1 MWPIISF
8 LLLST
13 GIYICSYSSYTCYH
27 TLRASIKRTIK
38 MLLHCTVHS
47 GQKYPKCLI
56 NILRYKLPKN
66 FFTSWKS
73 SKSIFELKK
82 WKNITLEK
90 WTFFY
95 ILAHCAESV
104 LLHRLSR
111 NTGSYLGVT
120 RRLISICVLI
130 SVMIVILRYTPLSS
144 NLILLQK

>member
-1 MWPIISF
+1 MKVH
-8 LLLST
+8 
-13 GIYICSYSSYTCYH
+13 YIH
-27 TLRASIKRTIK
+27 TLRAFIKRMIK
-38 MLLHCTVHS
+38 MLLHCTLHS

-130 SVMIVILRYTPLSS
+130 SVMIVILRYTPPELKPDFAPKIGDFARGTV
-144 NLILLQK
+144 LPIF